1 MRLRSIVS
9 IGVSGAGLD
18 DALGSQADAVLM
30 TLADASRPISGL
42 RHEVT
47 AGLGRTAPHEKAAL
61 VVVNHPRTRLLR
73 DDLAAIL
80 SPLVKGVLLPN
91 AVEAQDVR
99 DIAVLLREFELQR
112 GIEPGDTAVFPIIDT
127 ARGLMKAAEIASAAP
142 RVGGLVFHSHRYA
155 RDIGARDEQ
164 RGDRLAFA
172 RGQVVAVSRS
182 LGQSP
187 LVVSDGLEL
196 VYLAEYGFAGAI
208 LPDARMVIAANGAFA
223 PPAVA
228 KDHAREAA
236 SAYDAARAEGA
247 WVARVADRVIDAA
260 AARKARHLIDE

>member
-30 TLADASRPISGL
+30 TLADASRPISDL
-42 RHEVT
+42 RQEVT

-73 DDLAAIL
+73 EDLAAIL

-142 RVGGLVFHSHRYA
+142 PRRRPRVPF
-155 RDIGARDEQ
+155 
-164 RGDRLAFA
+164 
-172 RGQVVAVSRS
+172 
-182 LGQSP
+182 SP
-187 LVVSDGLEL
+187 LR
-196 VYLAEYGFAGAI
+196 
-208 LPDARMVIAANGAFA
+208 P
-223 PPAVA
+223 
-228 KDHAREAA
+228 
-236 SAYDAARAEGA
+236 
-247 WVARVADRVIDAA
+247 
-260 AARKARHLIDE
+260 RHRRTR

>member
-1 MRLRSIVS
+1 MRLRSIIS
-9 IGVSGAGLD
+9 IGASGAGLD

-30 TLADASRPISGL
+30 TLAEASRPITDL
-42 RHEVT
+42 RHEVA
-47 AGLGRTAPHEKAAL
+47 AGLGRSATHEKAAL

-73 DDLAAIL
+73 DDISAIL
-80 SPLVKGVLLPN
+80 SPLVKGVLLPH
-91 AVEAQDVR
+91 AVEAQDIR

-112 GIEPGDTAVFPIIDT
+112 GIEPGETAVFPVIDT
-127 ARGLMKAAEIASAAP
+127 ARGLVKAAEIASAAP

-164 RGDRLAFA
+164 RGDRLAYA

-187 LVVSDGLEL
+187 LVVCDGLEL
-196 VYLAEYGFAGAI
+196 TYLAEYGFAGAV
-208 LPDARMVIAANGAFA
+208 LPDARMVIAANAAFA

-228 KDHAREAA
+228 GDHAREAVA
-236 SAYDAARAEGA
+236 AYDAARAEGA
-247 WVARVADRVIDAA
+247 WVARLGGQVVDAA
-260 AARKARHLIDE
+260 AARKARHLIGE

>member
-9 IGVSGAGLD
+9 IGVSGAGLN

-30 TLADASRPISGL
+30 TLAEAARPITDL
-42 RHEVT
+42 RREV
-47 AGLGRTAPHEKAAL
+47 AEGLGHTATHEKAAL

-73 DDLAAIL
+73 DDISAIL
-80 SPLVKGVLLPN
+80 STLVKGLLVPH

-112 GIEPGDTAVFPIIDT
+112 GIEPGETAVFPVIDT
-127 ARGLMKAAEIASAAP
+127 ARGLMKAFEIASAAP

-164 RGDRLAFA
+164 RGDRLAYA
-172 RGQVVAVSRS
+172 RGQVVAASRS

-187 LVVSDGLEL
+187 LVVCDGLEL
-196 VYLAEYGFAGAI
+196 PYFAEYGFAGAI
-208 LPDARMVIAANGAFA
+208 LPDARMVIAANAAFA
-223 PPAVA
+223 PQAIA
-228 KDHAREAA
+228 KDHASEAA
-236 SAYDAARAEGA
+236 AAYDAARAEGA
-247 WVARVADRVIDAA
+247 WVARFGDEVIDAE
-260 AARKARHLIDE
+260 AARKARHLTGE